1 MSNMPPRP
9 VPHRGEPWTAGRLAA
24 ELMWRD
30 WADQPYEIVRERR
43 LAALEEALVSRRARR
58 RLRRE
63 LSHGARRFAWA
74 GPSFYARRIEAVGNE
89 ILCLPDHGPTSS
101 G

>member
-1 MSNMPPRP
+1 MANMPPRP

-30 WADQPYEIVRERR
+30 WADQPYEIVCERR

-63 LSHGARRFAWA
+63 LSNGARRFAWA
-74 GPSFYARRIEAVGNE
+74 GPSFFARRTEAVGNE
-89 ILCLPDHGPTSS
+89 ILCLPEDDGAA

>member
-1 MSNMPPRP
+1 MPPRP
-9 VPHRGEPWTAGRLAA
+9 VPHRREPWTAARLAA
-24 ELMWRD
+24 ELIWRD
-30 WADQPYEIVRERR
+30 RADQPYEIVRERR

-74 GPSFYARRIEAVGNE
+74 GPSFYARRIEAIGNE
-89 ILCLPDHGPTSS
+89 ILCWRDPR
-101 G
+101 

>member
-9 VPHRGEPWTAGRLAA
+9 APHRGEPWTAGRLAA
-24 ELMWRD
+24 ELMWRA

-63 LSHGARRFAWA
+63 LSNGARKFAWA
-74 GPSFYARRIEAVGNE
+74 GPSFYARRIEAVGKE
-89 ILCLPDHGPTSS
+89 ILCWRDRDGAA